1 MSKLQET
8 RKSGYRTLIAIAI
21 IGVSVY
27 IGFEPLFDK
36 VGGGVPAQVL
46 GASFGAIFMIVL
58 TMYLLN
64 KQTEIEQESK
74 KSEKV
79 FEEKVKLYKSMLA
92 TTKEML
98 RDGKISS
105 QETTEL
111 SFAMVELQMVGA
123 DETISAFNS
132 VFDKINETFQSTDGD
147 PVDLDDEHKMEILK
161 SLSRFAQ
168 KCRVDLGINESEINE
183 EIFNATF
190 EEISSAVKGKKDYS
204 KYTFKGT
211 QYGKGRLVQAVV
223 KDYVQTNPDI
233 SFEEL
238 LLVFPHELAG
248 QKYGIFDKI
257 EVAEKYFIDSGSKYK
272 IFYMNSE
279 DLITLADAKIVVC
292 SQWGKSN
299 LDPFLINVCK
309 KLDIKINW

>member
-1 MSKLQET
+1 MSKIKET
-8 RKSGYRTLIAIAI
+8 RKAGIRTLIAIAI

-98 RDGKISS
+98 RDGKVSS
-105 QETTEL
+105 EETTEL
-111 SFAMVELQMVGA
+111 SFSMVELQMVGA
-123 DETISAFNS
+123 DETINAFSS
-132 VFDKINETFQSTDGD
+132 VLDKINKIFNQQVGD
-147 PVDLDDEHKMEILK
+147 PVDLEDVERVDILRL
-161 SLSRFAQ
+161 LSVFAQ
-168 KCRVDLGINESEINE
+168 KCRVDLGINESELKE
-183 EIFNATF
+183 EIFEKTF
-190 EEISSAVKGKKDYS
+190 SEIEEAIKGKKDIT
-204 KYTFKGT
+204 KYNFKENKNL
-211 QYGKGRLVQAVV
+211 GKGRLVLAVV
-223 KDYVQTNPDI
+223 KDYVENNPEI

-238 LLVFPHELAG
+238 LLVFPSELRSV
-248 QKYGIFDKI
+248 YGVFARTE
-257 EVAEKYFIDSGSKYK
+257 EVEEKHQVRYFMKDADRIALSDST
-272 IFYMNSE
+272 I
-279 DLITLADAKIVVC
+279 AVC
-292 SQWGKSN
+292 NQ
-299 LDPFLINVCK
+299 
-309 KLDIKINW
+309 

>member
-1 MSKLQET
+1 MSKLKET
-8 RKSGYRTLIAIAI
+8 RKSGNRTLIAIAI
-21 IGVSVY
+21 IGVAVY
-27 IGFEPLFDK
+27 LGFTPLFEK
-36 VGGGVPAQVL
+36 IEGGVAGGVV
-46 GASFGAIFMIVL
+46 ASSFGAIFVIVL

-79 FEEKVKLYKSMLA
+79 FEEKVELYKSMLA

-111 SFAMVELQMVGA
+111 SFSMVELQMVGA
-123 DETISAFNS
+123 DETIAAFNS

-161 SLSRFAQ
+161 FLSKFAQ
-168 KCRVDLGINESEINE
+168 KCRVDLGINESEVNE

-204 KYTFKGT
+204 KYTFKGKK
-211 QYGKGRLVQAVV
+211 YGKGRLVQAVV
-223 KDYVQTNPDI
+223 KDYVQANQGI

-238 LLVFPHELAG
+238 LSVFPHELALHKFG
-248 QKYGIFDKI
+248 VFDRI
-257 EVAEKYFIDSGSKYK
+257 EVAEKYFIDSGGKYK
-272 IFYMNSE
+272 RFYMNE
-279 DLITLADAKIVVC
+279 VDIITLSDAKIVVC
-292 SQWGKSN
+292 SQFGKGN
-299 LDPFLINVCK
+299 MDPFLDVCK
-309 KLDIKINW
+309 KLDIKIN

>member
-1 MSKLQET
+1 MSKLNAT
-8 RKSGYRTLIAIAI
+8 RRAGTRTLIAIAI

-98 RDGKISS
+98 TDGKISS

-223 KDYVQTNPDI
+223 KDYVQTNPGI
-233 SFEEL
+233 SFEDL
-238 LLVFPHELAG
+238 LLVFPHELARH
-248 QKYGIFDKI
+248 KYGVFDRT

-272 IFYMNSE
+272 RFYMNE
-279 DLITLADAKIVVC
+279 KDIITLSDAKIVVC
-292 SQWGKSN
+292 SQFGKGN
-299 LDPFLINVCK
+299 MDPFLEVCK
-309 KLDIKINW
+309 KLKLEIK

>member
-1 MSKLQET
+1 MSKIKET
-8 RKSGYRTLIAIAI
+8 RKAGTKTLIAIAI

-98 RDGKISS
+98 RDGKVSAE
-105 QETTEL
+105 ETTEL
-111 SFAMVELQMVGA
+111 SFSMIELQMVGA
-123 DETISAFNS
+123 DETINAFSS
-132 VFDKINETFQSTDGD
+132 VLDKINKIFNQQVGD
-147 PVDLDDEHKMEILK
+147 PVDLEDVERVDILRL
-161 SLSRFAQ
+161 LSVFAQ
-168 KCRVDLGINESEINE
+168 KCRVDLGINESELKE
-183 EIFNATF
+183 EIFEKTF
-190 EEISSAVKGKKDYS
+190 SEIEEAIKGKKDTT
-204 KYTFKGT
+204 KYNFKENKNL
-211 QYGKGRLVQAVV
+211 GKGRLVLAVV
-223 KDYVQTNPDI
+223 KDYVENNPEI

-238 LLVFPHELAG
+238 LLVFPSELRSV
-248 QKYGIFDKI
+248 YGVFARTE
-257 EVAEKYFIDSGSKYK
+257 EVEEKHQVRYFMKDADRIALSDST
-272 IFYMNSE
+272 I
-279 DLITLADAKIVVC
+279 AVC
-292 SQWGKSN
+292 NQWGITN
-299 LDPFLINVCK
+299 IDPFLEVCK
-309 KLDIKINW
+309 KLGLEIN

>member
-1 MSKLQET
+1 MSKLNAT
-8 RKSGYRTLIAIAI
+8 RRAGTRTLIAIAI

-79 FEEKVKLYKSMLA
+79 FEEKVELYKSMLSS
-92 TTKEML
+92 TKEML

-105 QETTEL
+105 QETTDL
-111 SFAMVELQMVGA
+111 SFSMVELQMVGA

-168 KCRVDLGINESEINE
+168 KCRVDLGINESEVKE

-190 EEISSAVKGKKDYS
+190 EEISSAVKGKKDTT
-204 KYTFKGT
+204 KYNFKENKNL
-211 QYGKGRLVQAVV
+211 GKGKLVLAVI
-223 KDYVQTNPDI
+223 KDYVENNPGI

-238 LLVFPHELAG
+238 LIAFPPKFHSTYAIIAKAEE
-248 QKYGIFDKI
+248 I
-257 EVAEKYFIDSGSKYK
+257 AEKARVRYFMKDKDRIAIS
-272 IFYMNSE
+272 
-279 DLITLADAKIVVC
+279 DATVVVC
-292 SQWGKSN
+292 NQWGITN
-299 LDPFLINVCK
+299 IGAFLDVCK
-309 KLDIKINW
+309 KLDIKIN

>member
-1 MSKLQET
+1 MSKLKET
-8 RKSGYRTLIAIAI
+8 RKAGTRTLIAIAI

-36 VGGGVPAQVL
+36 VGGGVPAQVI

-79 FEEKVKLYKSMLA
+79 FGEKVLLYKEMLA
-92 TTKEML
+92 TTKDML
-98 RDGKISS
+98 RDGKVSS

-123 DETISAFNS
+123 DETISAFNA
-132 VFDKINETFQSTDGD
+132 VFDKINATFQSTDGD

-223 KDYVQTNPDI
+223 KDYVQTNPGI

-238 LLVFPHELAG
+238 LLVFPHELDRHKFG
-248 QKYGIFDKI
+248 VCDRV

-272 IFYMNSE
+272 RFYMNE
-279 DLITLADAKIVVC
+279 GDVITLSDAKIVVC
-292 SQWGKSN
+292 SQFGKGN
-299 LDPFLINVCK
+299 MDPFLDVCK
-309 KLDIKINW
+309 KLDIKIN

>member
-8 RKSGYRTLIAIAI
+8 RKAGYKTLVAIAV

-27 IGFEPLFDK
+27 LGFTPLFDK
-36 VGGGVPAQVL
+36 IEGGVEGAVL
-46 GASFGAIFMIVL
+46 GASIGAIFVIVL

-98 RDGKISS
+98 RDGKVSS

-111 SFAMVELQMVGA
+111 SFAMVEMQMVGA

-223 KDYVQTNPDI
+223 KDYAQTNPGI
-233 SFEEL
+233 SFEDL
-238 LLVFPHELAG
+238 LLVFPHELARHKFG
-248 QKYGIFDKI
+248 VFDRI
-257 EVAEKYFIDSGSKYK
+257 EVAEKYFIDSGNKYK
-272 IFYMNSE
+272 RFYMNEE
-279 DLITLADAKIVVC
+279 DIITLSDAKIVVC
-292 SQWGKSN
+292 SQFGKDN
-299 LDPFLINVCK
+299 MDPFLEACK
-309 KLDIKINW
+309 KLELEIN

>member
-8 RKSGYRTLIAIAI
+8 RKAGYKTLVAIAI

-98 RDGKISS
+98 TDGKISS

-223 KDYVQTNPDI
+223 KDYAQTNPGI
-233 SFEEL
+233 SFEDL
-238 LLVFPHELAG
+238 LLVFPHELARHKFG
-248 QKYGIFDKI
+248 VFDRI
-257 EVAEKYFIDSGSKYK
+257 EVAEKYFIDSGNKYK
-272 IFYMNSE
+272 RFYMNEE
-279 DLITLADAKIVVC
+279 DIITLSDAKIVVC
-292 SQWGKSN
+292 SQFGKDN
-299 LDPFLINVCK
+299 MDPFLEACK
-309 KLDIKINW
+309 KLELEIN

>member
-1 MSKLQET
+1 MSKLNET
-8 RKSGYRTLIAIAI
+8 RKAGQRTLIGIAVVGI
-21 IGVSVY
+21 SVY
-27 IGFEPLFDK
+27 LGFTPLFEK
-36 VGGGVPAQVL
+36 VNGGVT
-46 GASFGAIFMIVL
+46 GAVIGSSFGAIFVIIL

-79 FEEKVKLYKSMLA
+79 FEEKVELYKSMLA
-92 TTKEML
+92 TTKEIL
-98 RDGKISS
+98 RDGKLSS

-111 SFAMVELQMVGA
+111 SFAMVQMQMVGA

-168 KCRVDLGINESEINE
+168 KCRVDLGINEAAVNE

-190 EEISSAVKGKKDYS
+190 EEISSAVQGKKDRS
-204 KYTFKGT
+204 KYNFKEHKNL
-211 QYGKGRLVQAVV
+211 GKGKLVLAVI
-223 KDYVQTNPDI
+223 KDYVDAHPGI

-238 LLVFPHELAG
+238 VIAFPP
-248 QKYGIFDKI
+248 DKKFHTSYAIIAKVEEI
-257 EVAEKYFIDSGSKYK
+257 EEKNHVRYYIKDTDRINLSDTSVA
-272 IFYMNSE
+272 
-279 DLITLADAKIVVC
+279 VC
-292 SQWGKSN
+292 NQWGITN
-299 LDPFLINVCK
+299 IGAFFDVCK
-309 KLDIKINW
+309 KLGIEIK

>member
-8 RKSGYRTLIAIAI
+8 RKAGYKTLVAIAI

-223 KDYVQTNPDI
+223 KDYVQTNPGI
-233 SFEEL
+233 SFEDL
-238 LLVFPHELAG
+238 LLVFPHELARH
-248 QKYGIFDKI
+248 KYGVFDRT

-272 IFYMNSE
+272 RFYMNE
-279 DLITLADAKIVVC
+279 GDIITLSDAKIVVC
-292 SQWGKSN
+292 SQFGKDN
-299 LDPFLINVCK
+299 MDPFLEACK
-309 KLDIKINW
+309 KLELEIN

>member
-1 MSKLQET
+1 MSKLNKT
-8 RKSGYRTLIAIAI
+8 RQASQRTLIGIAI
-21 IGVSVY
+21 VGISVY
-27 IGFEPLFDK
+27 LGFTPLFEM
-36 VGGGVPAQVL
+36 VNGGVT
-46 GASFGAIFMIVL
+46 GAVIGSSFGAIFVIIL

-64 KQTEIEQESK
+64 KQTEIEQENK

-79 FEEKVKLYKSMLA
+79 FEEKVELYKSMLA
-92 TTKEML
+92 TTKEIL
-98 RDGKISS
+98 RDGKLSS

-111 SFAMVELQMVGA
+111 SFAMVEMQMVGA
-123 DETISAFNS
+123 DETISAFNL
-132 VFDKINETFQSTDGD
+132 VFDKINATFQSTDGD

-168 KCRVDLGINESEINE
+168 KCRVDLGINESEVNE

-233 SFEEL
+233 SFEDL
-238 LLVFPHELAG
+238 LLVFPHELAKHKFG
-248 QKYGIFDKI
+248 VFDRT

-272 IFYMNSE
+272 RFYMNE
-279 DLITLADAKIVVC
+279 KDVITLSDAKIVVC
-292 SQWGKSN
+292 SQFGKGN
-299 LDPFLINVCK
+299 MDPFLEVCK
-309 KLDIKINW
+309 KLELEIK

>member
-1 MSKLQET
+1 MSKLNET
-8 RKSGYRTLIAIAI
+8 RKASQRTLIGIAI
-21 IGVSVY
+21 VGISVY
-27 IGFEPLFDK
+27 LGFTPLFEM
-36 VGGGVPAQVL
+36 VNGGVT
-46 GASFGAIFMIVL
+46 GAVIGSSFGAIFVIIL

-64 KQTEIEQESK
+64 KQTEIEQENK

-79 FEEKVKLYKSMLA
+79 FEEKVELYKSMLA

-98 RDGKISS
+98 RDGKLSS

-111 SFAMVELQMVGA
+111 SFAMVEMQMVGA

-168 KCRVDLGINESEINE
+168 KCRVDLGINESEVNE

-211 QYGKGRLVQAVV
+211 QYGKGKLVHAVV
-223 KDYVQTNPDI
+223 QDYVQTNPAI

-238 LLVFPHELAG
+238 LLVFPHELARHKFG
-248 QKYGIFDKI
+248 VFDRI

-272 IFYMNSE
+272 RFYMNE
-279 DLITLADAKIVVC
+279 GDIITLSDARIAVC
-292 SQWGKSN
+292 SQFGKDN
-299 LDPFLINVCK
+299 MDPFLEVCK
-309 KLDIKINW
+309 KLELEIK

>member
-1 MSKLQET
+1 MSKLNAT
-8 RKSGYRTLIAIAI
+8 RKAGTRTLIAIAI

-223 KDYVQTNPDI
+223 KDYVQTNPGI

-238 LLVFPHELAG
+238 LLVFPHELARHKFG
-248 QKYGIFDKI
+248 VFDRI

-272 IFYMNSE
+272 RFYMNE
-279 DLITLADAKIVVC
+279 KDIITLSDAKIVVC
-292 SQWGKSN
+292 SQFGKGN
-299 LDPFLINVCK
+299 MDPFLEVCK
-309 KLDIKINW
+309 KLELEIH

>member
-1 MSKLQET
+1 MSKIKET
-8 RKSGYRTLIAIAI
+8 RKAGTRTLIAIAI

-27 IGFEPLFDK
+27 IGFEPLFEK

-223 KDYVQTNPDI
+223 KDYVQTNPGI

-238 LLVFPHELAG
+238 FLVFPHELARHKFG
-248 QKYGIFDKI
+248 VFDRI
-257 EVAEKYFIDSGSKYK
+257 EVAEKYFIDSGNKYK
-272 IFYMNSE
+272 RFYMNEE
-279 DLITLADAKIVVC
+279 DIITLSDAKIVVC
-292 SQWGKSN
+292 SQFGKDN
-299 LDPFLINVCK
+299 MDPFLEACK
-309 KLDIKINW
+309 KLELEIN

>member
-1 MSKLQET
+1 MSKIKET
-8 RKSGYRTLIAIAI
+8 RKSGYRTLFAIAI
-21 IGVSVY
+21 IGLSVY

-36 VGGGVPAQVL
+36 VSGGVPAQVL

-98 RDGKISS
+98 TDGKISS

-168 KCRVDLGINESEINE
+168 KCRVDLGINESEVNE

-223 KDYVQTNPDI
+223 KDYVQANPGI
-233 SFEEL
+233 SFEDL
-238 LLVFPHELAG
+238 ILVFPHELARHKFG
-248 QKYGIFDKI
+248 VFDRT
-257 EVAEKYFIDSGSKYK
+257 EVAEKYFVDSGRKYK
-272 IFYMNSE
+272 RFYMNEE
-279 DLITLADAKIVVC
+279 DIITLSDAKIVVC
-292 SQWGKSN
+292 SQFGKSN
-299 LDPFLINVCK
+299 MDPFLEVCK
-309 KLDIKINW
+309 KLDIKIN

>member
-1 MSKLQET
+1 MSKIKET
-8 RKSGYRTLIAIAI
+8 RKAGTRTLIAIAI

-132 VFDKINETFQSTDGD
+132 VFDKINETFQSVDGD

-168 KCRVDLGINESEINE
+168 KCRVDLGINESEVNE

-223 KDYVQTNPDI
+223 KDYVQTNPNI
-233 SFEEL
+233 SFEDL
-238 LLVFPHELAG
+238 LLVFPHELARHKFG
-248 QKYGIFDKI
+248 VFDRT

-272 IFYMNSE
+272 RFYMNE
-279 DLITLADAKIVVC
+279 KDIITLSDAKIVVC
-292 SQWGKSN
+292 SQFGKGN
-299 LDPFLINVCK
+299 MDPFLEVCK
-309 KLDIKINW
+309 KLELEIK

>member
-1 MSKLQET
+1 MSKIKET
-8 RKSGYRTLIAIAI
+8 RKAGTRTLIAIAI

-98 RDGKISS
+98 TDGKISS

-233 SFEEL
+233 SFEDL
-238 LLVFPHELAG
+238 LLVFPHELARHKFG
-248 QKYGIFDKI
+248 VFDRT

-272 IFYMNSE
+272 RFYMNE
-279 DLITLADAKIVVC
+279 KDVITLSDAKIVVC
-292 SQWGKSN
+292 SQFGKGN
-299 LDPFLINVCK
+299 MDPFLEVCK
-309 KLDIKINW
+309 KLELEIK

>member
-1 MSKLQET
+1 MSKLKET
-8 RKSGYRTLIAIAI
+8 RKAGTRTLIAIAI

-27 IGFEPLFDK
+27 FGFTPLFENID
-36 VGGGVPAQVL
+36 GGVEGAVL

-223 KDYVQTNPDI
+223 KDYAQTNPGI
-233 SFEEL
+233 SFEDL
-238 LLVFPHELAG
+238 LLVFPHELARHKFG
-248 QKYGIFDKI
+248 GFDRT

-272 IFYMNSE
+272 RFYMNE
-279 DLITLADAKIVVC
+279 GDIITLSDATIVVC
-292 SQWGKSN
+292 SQFGKGN
-299 LDPFLINVCK
+299 MDPFLDVCK
-309 KLDIKINW
+309 KLDIKIN

>member
-1 MSKLQET
+1 MSKLNAT
-8 RKSGYRTLIAIAI
+8 RKAGTRTLIAIAI

-147 PVDLDDEHKMEILK
+147 PIDLDDEHKMKILK

-223 KDYVQTNPDI
+223 KDYAQTNPGI

-238 LLVFPHELAG
+238 FLVFPHELARHKFG
-248 QKYGIFDKI
+248 VFDRI
-257 EVAEKYFIDSGSKYK
+257 EVAEKYFIDSGNKYK
-272 IFYMNSE
+272 RFYMNEE
-279 DLITLADAKIVVC
+279 DIITLSDAKIVVC
-292 SQWGKSN
+292 SQFGKDN
-299 LDPFLINVCK
+299 MDPFLEACK
-309 KLDIKINW
+309 KLELEIN

>member
-1 MSKLQET
+1 MSKIKET
-8 RKSGYRTLIAIAI
+8 RKAGTRTLIAIAI

-27 IGFEPLFDK
+27 IGFEPLFEK

-111 SFAMVELQMVGA
+111 SFAMVEMQMVGA

-147 PVDLDDEHKMEILK
+147 PIDLDDEHKMEILK

-223 KDYVQTNPDI
+223 KDYAQTNPGI
-233 SFEEL
+233 SFEDL
-238 LLVFPHELAG
+238 LLVFPHELARHKFG
-248 QKYGIFDKI
+248 VFDRI
-257 EVAEKYFIDSGSKYK
+257 EVAEKYFIDSGNKYK
-272 IFYMNSE
+272 RFYMNEE
-279 DLITLADAKIVVC
+279 DIITLSDAKIVVC
-292 SQWGKSN
+292 SQFGKDN
-299 LDPFLINVCK
+299 MDPFLEACK
-309 KLDIKINW
+309 KLELEIN